1 MSPPIT
7 PQPGRLPGQRAGGDH
22 AELLQVVGLTKHFA
36 VTAGAVFRRT
46 VAQIHAVD
54 DVSFVLDEGMT
65 LGLVGESGCGK
76 STVARSILRLVRPT
90 AGQVIFRGH
99 DLATAGPASLRA
111 LRRDMQI
118 VFQDPYASLN
128 PRLTVAQIVSEPL
141 RVHGIRGRT
150 NRIAQLLEEVGLA
163 TEDAG
168 RYPHE
173 FSGGQRQRIA
183 IARALATRPKLVFC
197 DEPTSA
203 LDVSIQGQVLNLLA
217 DLQRELGLSYVLI
230 SHDLSVLRD
239 VTDQVAVMYLGKIV
253 EFADTAQLYDQP
265 MHPYTVA
272 LLSAVPVPDPAREDA
287 RERVTLRGQVP
298 SPTEPPP
305 ACRFHTRCWK
315 AQPICRT
322 SEPPLL
328 ELHAGHWVACHFP
341 ERTQPKPL

>member
-1 MSPPIT
+1 MSEPIT
-7 PQPGRLPGQRAGGDH
+7 PPAERLPGQRADVDP
-22 AELLQVVGLTKHFA
+22 AELLRVAGLTKHFA
-36 VTAGAVFRRT
+36 VTAGLVFRRT
-46 VAQIHAVD
+46 VGQIHAVD
-54 DVSFVLDEGMT
+54 DISFVLNEGVT
-65 LGLVGESGCGK
+65 LGLAGESGCGK
-76 STVARSILRLVRPT
+76 STLARSILRLVQPT
-90 AGQVIFRGH
+90 AGQVIFHGH

-118 VFQDPYASLN
+118 VFQDPFASLN
-128 PRLTVAQIVSEPL
+128 PRLTVAQIISEPL
-141 RVHGIRGRT
+141 RVHGIGDRP
-150 NRIAQLLEEVGLA
+150 NRVAQLLEEVGLA
-163 TEDAG
+163 AEHAA

-173 FSGGQRQRIA
+173 FSGGQRQRVA

-203 LDVSIQGQVLNLLA
+203 LDVSIQGQILNLLA
-217 DLQRELGLSYVLI
+217 DLQHELGVSYVLI

-287 RERVTLRGQVP
+287 RERITLRGQVP
-298 SPTEPPP
+298 SPTDPPP

-315 AQPICRT
+315 AQPICHT

-328 ELHAGHWVACHFP
+328 ERHTGHWVACHFP
-341 ERTQPKPL
+341 ERA